1 MDDELQNL
9 SEQVYTSTFNLIE
22 DGNSP
27 LAVAAMY
34 AMVAMQIYRTSLSEE
49 DYNTMVDEISA
60 MRSQVRLLTDFANQ
74 KTLN

>member
-27 LAVAAMY
+27 LAVAAM
-34 AMVAMQIYRTSLSEE
+34 
-49 DYNTMVDEISA
+49 
-60 MRSQVRLLTDFANQ
+60 RSQVRLLTDFANQ